1 MRWHVSRLPG
11 PLVDRLLKLQ
21 YQKVSNFGFSSPL
34 KDDPH
39 MQNFITDAWPT
50 YLQNMAKNGTF
61 GDHLTLQA
69 AAELFNVEFIVISFL
84 GPAATTVISPQNPV
98 PMSSFYIGHFAEGDG
113 EHYVAL
119 QNDAMWQERMEER
132 AAESDEAPESD
143 NNATQEKN
151 SETSEVADEESH
163 VQENANEHTSE
174 VTSDED
180 NQAPSLPP
188 NQCSSMGVLNQDIL
202 EEIIRQ
208 TLAMCPLMR
217 QPLRAVSR
225 FFRDTVDKQ
234 PLPKVYMP
242 ELNNI
247 LDIRHVSVRKIMLLK
262 GKASGAVI
270 RLREI
275 INHV

>member
-1 MRWHVSRLPG
+1 
-11 PLVDRLLKLQ
+11 
-21 YQKVSNFGFSSPL
+21 
-34 KDDPH
+34 
-39 MQNFITDAWPT
+39 MQNFITDTWPT

-69 AAELFNVEFIVISFL
+69 AADLFNVEFNVISSL
-84 GPAATTVISPQNPV
+84 GPAATIVISPQNSV
-98 PMSSFYIGHFAEGDG
+98 PISSFYIGYFAEGDG

-132 AAESDEAPESD
+132 AAESDEVPESD
-143 NNATQEKN
+143 NNANQEKN
-151 SETSEVADEESH
+151 SETSEVAAEESH
-163 VQENANEHTSE
+163 VQEHTNEHTSE
-174 VTSDED
+174 VTSDGD
-180 NQAPSLPP
+180 NQAPTLPP
-188 NQCSSMGVLNQDIL
+188 NQCSSSFEGSMGVLNQDIL

-208 TLAMCPLMR
+208 TLAMSPYMR

-234 PLPKVYMP
+234 PLPKVYIP

-262 GKASGAVI
+262 GRASGAVI

-275 INHV
+275 INHVKWASAWISFVALGQGWFGI